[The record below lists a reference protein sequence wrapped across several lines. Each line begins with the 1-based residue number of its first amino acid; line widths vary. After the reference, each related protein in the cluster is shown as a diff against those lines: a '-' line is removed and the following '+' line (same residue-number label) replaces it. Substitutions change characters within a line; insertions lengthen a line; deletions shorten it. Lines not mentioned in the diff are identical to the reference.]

1 MRQYLN
7 HTIGILLVLPL
18 LVFFFYKSIIS
29 TNPFE
34 SAYTITQSLKSLQVE
49 LHRDILRYRN
59 NQIRQYDTINQTTQL
74 MSELNKGLVVPVEQD
89 DQLDISKD
97 LTYLKKSF
105 KEQAELIEDFKT
117 NNSVLQN
124 SLFYYSRVHTE
135 LDTIGLS
142 GLYENVSVDE
152 LGRLSTLILE
162 YTHKPEPH
170 IAQKIYPI
178 LDNLNSEQSTELR
191 TLINHSLIII
201 ERLPLI
207 DRIISQFDSLD
218 IETQLDNLD
227 TAFKGHKETLEQ
239 QSRIYNSLLFFCSL
253 YLLGY
258 ISYMLLILKQNRNI
272 LVAAN
277 KQLTKEVDE
286 RARTEQ
292 TLYRLVE
299 ETSHISER
307 DYIFNILYAL
317 HKSLNVRYAYISLVT
332 DPESHVATMLGVL
345 DNSQYHHDIMYRL
358 ADTPCEEVLR
368 TNRLVH
374 NRDFQNYFPNWDN
387 AHLSRAE
394 SYIGITLRDE
404 NSKVIGCLAIADD
417 KPVKNTNLAENILS
431 LAASRAS
438 TEIARHIAIR
448 DSERY
453 HTGLEL
459 IDNWLLQLIASGD
472 NIDKFHENISTA
484 ARNIANANMA
494 LIPLIDESGEYY
506 TFAAASGHKSERLIG
521 TRMPIGDGC
530 LCGWAMQNRQNVR
543 IDDVS
548 KDSRAR
554 RQLANQYDVKTVY
567 VTPIYL
573 NNDVYGAISV
583 FRDKAPF
590 DEIDEQLINQFA
602 QRIQLAIT
610 NLQLINDIA
619 AEKERAQVTLHS
631 IADAVI
637 TSNVNGNIEYMN
649 EVAEELT
656 GWQFSKVLNEPVQT
670 VFRIID
676 RDTREPMHNLIETC
690 LTESMAI
697 NKSIILLLDSSGN
710 EKTIECSMSPIIS
723 NKGKPEGV
731 VIVFHDLTK
740 RRYTDNILLHRANHR
755 NKRR

>member
-1 MRQYLN
+1 MKQYLN

-18 LVFFFYKSIIS
+18 LVFFFYKSIFS
-29 TNPFE
+29 VNPFE
-34 SAYTITQSLKSLQVE
+34 GTYAITQSLKSLQVE

-59 NQIRQYDTINQTTQL
+59 NQIRQYDTINQTTKL
-74 MSELNKGLVVPVEQD
+74 ISELNKDLVVPVEHNK
-89 DQLDISKD
+89 QLDISGNIIR
-97 LTYLKKSF
+97 LKKSF
-105 KEQAELIEDFKT
+105 QDQAELVEDFKT

-135 LDTIGLS
+135 LDTVGLS

-162 YTHKPEPH
+162 YTRKPEPH

-178 LDNLNSEQSTELR
+178 LDNLNSEQSSELR

-207 DRIISQFDSLD
+207 DRIIRQFNSLD
-218 IETQLDNLD
+218 IEKQLDDLV
-227 TAFKGHKETLEQ
+227 TAFKDHQATLDQ

-258 ISYMLLILKQNRNI
+258 ISYMIIILKQNRNI

-277 KQLTKEVDE
+277 KQLTREVDE
-286 RARTEQ
+286 RTRTEQ

-307 DYIFNILYAL
+307 DYIFNILHAL
-317 HKSLNVRYAYISLVT
+317 HKSLNIRYAYISLVT

-345 DNSQYHHDIMYRL
+345 DNSEYHSDIQYRL
-358 ADTPCEEVLR
+358 GHTPCEEVLR

-374 NRDFQNYFPNWDN
+374 NRDLQNYFAGWHNT
-387 AHLSRAE
+387 HLSRAE

-404 NSKVIGCLAIADD
+404 KSKVIGVLAIADD
-417 KPVKNTNLAENILS
+417 KPIKNTNLAENILS

-438 TEIARHIAIR
+438 TEIARHIALR

-459 IDNWLLQLIASGD
+459 IDNWLLQLIASAD
-472 NIDKFHENISTA
+472 DIDKFHENISKA
-484 ARNIANANMA
+484 AREIGNANMA
-494 LIPLIDESGEYY
+494 LVPLMEKSGEYY
-506 TFAAASGHKSERLIG
+506 TFVAASGHKSQRLIG
-521 TRMPIGDGC
+521 TRLPVGDGC
-530 LCGWAMQNRQNVR
+530 LCGWSMQNRQNVR
-543 IDDVS
+543 IDDVN
-548 KDSRAR
+548 KDSRSR
-554 RQLANQYDVKTVY
+554 RQLTNQYDVKTAY
-567 VTPIYL
+567 ITPIYL
-573 NNDVYGAISV
+573 NNEVYGAITV
-583 FRDKAPF
+583 FRDKTPF

-610 NLQLINDIA
+610 NLQLINVIA

-637 TSNVNGNIEYMN
+637 TTNVDGKIEYMN
-649 EVAEELT
+649 EVAQSLT
-656 GWQFSKVLNEPVQT
+656 GWPFTKVLNEPVQT

-676 RDTREPMHNLIETC
+676 RDTREPMQNLIETC
-690 LTESMAI
+690 MDESTPI
-697 NKSIILLLDSSGN
+697 NKSIILLIDNSGN
-710 EKTIECSMSPIIS
+710 EKTIECSISPIIS
-723 NKGKPEGV
+723 KAGKSEGV
-731 VIVFHDLTK
+731 VIVFHDLSK

-755 NKRR
+755 NNRR